1 MAKRCCPNF
10 ATSCVWRSNRVF
22 FSAAAPNRK
31 SPMHHDITRPV
42 LSASALVLA
51 ALSATVPAHA
61 QALQGFGICV
71 PSSQRGSREIGC
83 FIQAEQSLGALE
95 PAQAYWHITRFDSR
109 APAERE
115 NAAATV
121 KGTVVDA
128 FGNAWLLTIA
138 DSGWRPR
145 TGDRTAVIGPLPIE
159 RGVSYAALYMEASMR
174 PGMKSN
180 IHRHSGPEAWYT
192 LQGATC
198 LETPN
203 ATYVGRPG
211 TPPVIVPGG
220 PPMEL
225 TATGTAI
232 RKALVLILHDAS
244 RPPTMMDSTWKPR
257 GRCTADRDRSAP

>member
-1 MAKRCCPNF
+1 MP
-10 ATSCVWRSNRVF
+10 
-22 FSAAAPNRK
+22 
-31 SPMHHDITRPV
+31 HDITRRLLTASPLV
-42 LSASALVLA
+42 VGTLSAAVSVR
-51 ALSATVPAHA
+51 A
-61 QALQGFGICV
+61 QTPQGFGICV
-71 PSSQRGSREIGC
+71 PSSQRASREIGC
-83 FIQAEQSLGALE
+83 FIQAEQSLGVLA
-95 PAQAYWHITRFDSR
+95 PSQAFWHITRFDSR
-109 APAERE
+109 AAAERA

-128 FGNAWLLTIA
+128 FAKSWLFTIA
-138 DSGWRPR
+138 DSGWQPR
-145 TGDRTAVIGPLPIE
+145 TGYRAAVIGPLPIE

-174 PGMKSN
+174 PGMKSK

-225 TATGTAI
+225 TATGTTV

-244 RPPTMMDSTWKPR
+244 RPPTTMDSTWKPR
-257 GRCTADRDRSAP
+257 GRCTDRSSP